1 VIKKSTKQPAART
14 RAPTPER
21 EPRGARRKRETRYRL
36 LRAAFELMAERGAD
50 AVTINEITDAAD
62 VGFGSFYNHFASKEA
77 VYEELFAAVFSQFG
91 IMLEQLT
98 AMVLDPAE
106 VISISVRHTIAY
118 ARSQPLWGRF
128 FLREGYSPQAIAR
141 GLAPHL
147 ARDIA
152 KGIAQ
157 RRFDVGDPLLAT
169 VAAGGVVMGSI
180 AIQAAKLRG
189 MSATD
194 IDQRAAAAVLQN
206 LGLTAQE
213 ALKIAKR
220 PLPSLKS
227 TELFL

>member
-1 VIKKSTKQPAART
+1 MKKSTKQTAVRG
-14 RAPTPER
+14 RAPAEER

-62 VGFGSFYNHFASKEA
+62 VGFGSFYNHFVSKEA
-77 VYEELFAAVFSQFG
+77 VYEELFTTVFSQFG
-91 IMLEQLT
+91 LMLEQLT
-98 AMVLDPAE
+98 LTVSDPAE
-106 VISISVRHTIAY
+106 VISISVRHTISY

-128 FLREGYSPQAIAR
+128 FLREGYSPQGISR

-157 RRFDVGDPLLAT
+157 RRFDVGDPLLAS
-169 VAAGGVVMGSI
+169 VGAGGVVMGSI

-189 MSATD
+189 VSTD
-194 IDQRAAAAVLQN
+194 NLEQRAAAAVLRS

-213 ALKIAKR
+213 AAKVAKR
-220 PLPSLKS
+220 PLPELQSVA
-227 TELFL
+227 LFL